1 MTGVGTGHHTDM
13 AASITFVHAAIA
25 RAKEG
30 VEARRSKKKS
40 TKKETL
46 GRKKTETNGRR
57 SRKNEHRVEEEPVVE
72 EHKIFDEVVVRV
84 RAGNGGDGELA
95 QPKRG
100 RTVRNFKYHAGKNQ
114 KKEIFLPAGE
124 PCAGGDGGD
133 VVIQVDPALYGLTH
147 IHKRE
152 VYSAKNGSNGD
163 AGGSFVR
170 RVAKQP
176 KREAL
181 VISVPPGTSV
191 HRKKSGQLIA
201 ELLQP
206 GQKCTVAVGGTG
218 GAGVVMPS
226 QKKRM
231 AQRSAMEDE
240 MVFDVEDFDWKADA
254 KGMPGEELTLRLLLR
269 VVADVGIVGL
279 PNAGKSSLLRAMTNA
294 KPRIARY
301 PFTTLMPNL
310 GVLELE
316 NDDPDDLDPMTPV
329 LADLP
334 GLIEGAH
341 LGKGLGRNFLRHLRR
356 TNVMIHVLDATRYN
370 IYEDFLVIRE
380 ELRMYNPEYVK
391 RPYVLV
397 LNKMDMPRAE
407 SNREN
412 AHAMIEQ
419 CLQEMKDSNLE
430 VSFPSAVVET
440 SAKDGTGVEQLMDAV
455 KNMMQALKQ

>member
-1 MTGVGTGHHTDM
+1 M
-13 AASITFVHAAIA
+13 AASTSFVYAAIS
-25 RAKEG
+25 RAKNG
-30 VEARRSKKKS
+30 ADARKS
-40 TKKETL
+40 R
-46 GRKKTETNGRR
+46 RKKQDNENNGRR
-57 SRKNEHRVEEEPVVE
+57 KTGTSGRHHPGNENHAEEETTVE

-100 RTVRNFKYHAGKNQ
+100 RTVRNFKYHPGKNQ

-124 PCAGGDGGD
+124 PCAGGDGAD
-133 VVIQVDPALYGLTH
+133 VVLQVDPGLYGLTH
-147 IHKRE
+147 MHKRE

-176 KREAL
+176 KRDPL

-191 HRKKSGQLIA
+191 HRKKTGQLIA

-206 GQKCTVAVGGTG
+206 GQKCTVAVGGAG
-218 GAGVVMPS
+218 GAGVTMPS
-226 QKKRM
+226 QRKKTAQKM
-231 AQRSAMEDE
+231 AEADE
-240 MVFDVEDFDWKADA
+240 MVFDVEDVDWKADA

-316 NDDPDDLDPMTPV
+316 KDDPDDLEPMTPV

-356 TNVMIHVLDATRYN
+356 TNVMIHVLDATSYN
-370 IYEDFLVIRE
+370 VYEDFRVIRE

-391 RPYVLV
+391 RPFLVV
-397 LNKMDMPRAE
+397 LNKMDVPRAE
-407 SNREN
+407 KNREN
-412 AHAMIEQ
+412 AHAMLEQ
-419 CLQEMKDSNLE
+419 CLQEMKDSELE

-440 SAKDGTGVEQLMDAV
+440 SAKEGTGVEKLMDAV
-455 KNMMQALKQ
+455 KEVMQTLER